1 MVRSNIYNVKLEP
14 GKLYNFRVAAVNQGG
29 ESFPSETLSALYN
42 PTATNKIL
50 IVNNFHRLASPQVVD
65 NDSIQG
71 FDFDQDPGVSYGLTA
86 GWSGKQR
93 VFDIHRMG
101 IESSS
106 GLGYSGNEM
115 AGQFVAGND
124 FNHTVEH
131 AQAIA
136 SGNKYSIASC
146 SSEAILS
153 GRVRQWISSMGW
165 SATMVIPTSTTRPS
179 PQPCRSASSTMPS
192 TAENCL

>member
-124 FNHTVEH
+124 ST
-131 AQAIA
+131 IP
-136 SGNKYSIASC
+136 
-146 SSEAILS
+146 
-153 GRVRQWISSMGW
+153 WSMPRP
-165 SATMVIPTSTTRPS
+165 SLPATSTASPAVRAKPS
-179 PQPCRSASSTMPS
+179 FR
-192 TAENCL
+192 EE